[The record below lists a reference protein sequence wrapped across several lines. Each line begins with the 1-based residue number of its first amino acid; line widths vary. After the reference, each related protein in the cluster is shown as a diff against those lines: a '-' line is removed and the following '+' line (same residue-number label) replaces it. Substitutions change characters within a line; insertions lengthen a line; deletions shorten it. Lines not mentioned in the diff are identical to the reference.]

1 MKPPGSQDITA
12 AKTGELKMSLHNS
25 FKSKTAGVKRSVM
38 KRYERVKVLKE
49 KKKWNDGDS
58 VFGLPKTKSGS
69 GS

>member
-1 MKPPGSQDITA
+1 
-12 AKTGELKMSLHNS
+12 MSLHNS

-38 KRYERVKVLKE
+38 KRYERVKVLKD